1 MITVV
6 RMPKMGSIMTE
17 GTIGKWLVQEGETV
31 EEDQLLYEVE
41 TSKLTNEVEAEG
53 SGVLRK
59 ILVQEGETVE
69 CQEPIAIIADP
80 DEDISNAI

>member
-17 GTIGKWLVQEGETV
+17 GTISKWMIEEGGIV
-31 EEDQLLYEVE
+31 EEGQVLYSVE
-41 TSKLTNEVEAEG
+41 TSKLTNEVEAEE

-59 ILVQEGETVE
+59 ILVNEGETVA

-80 DEDISNAI
+80 DEDISGAI